1 VKSIIIQIVTV
12 YFAGITGLYKGVP
25 VGYAIQASP
34 FITAIFTALG
44 SLTVVFV
51 IYVSGTSIKKW
62 IIKKFVKKQVEKKR
76 NKFNNIMDRYGVI
89 GLGLFA
95 PGIIG
100 PIITVILGLMLVR
113 YPKRLMIFLSVGI
126 VLWSAALTIL
136 AFVSF
141 DLLKQLL

>member
-1 VKSIIIQIVTV
+1 MKSIIIQIVTV

-141 DLLKQLL
+141 NLRKQLL